1 MSDRERGRSSRT
13 RCGYVAVVGKPNVG
27 KSTLVNHLVGE
38 RISIATKK
46 AHTTRQVV
54 RGILTRGDS
63 QAIFLDTPGQGLRP
77 RNQLQRTMQRA
88 ARGAAH
94 DADLIL
100 HVVAGL
106 GWSAEDDRLAKQL
119 KATGSPVILVINKVD
134 QVRPKEKLLPF
145 LEARHASGLFEEI
158 VPCSA
163 LNGSNVERLVEVIL
177 GSLPVGEFHFPASSA
192 TDQTLRARAS
202 ELVREALTRR
212 LHQELPH
219 GLGVEIEYLD
229 LTEPK
234 GLVHA
239 TLWVARAQHKA
250 MVIGKGGHVLKAS
263 GEQARKSLS
272 ELFQQPVHLQLWVKV
287 REKWV
292 DDAAMVDRL
301 GHGAG

>member
-1 MSDRERGRSSRT
+1 METRS
-13 RCGYVAVVGKPNVG
+13 GYVAVVGKPNVG

-38 RISIATKK
+38 RVSIATRK
-46 AHTTRQVV
+46 AHTTRHVV
-54 RGILTRGDS
+54 RGILTQGNR
-63 QAIFLDTPGQGLRP
+63 QAVFLDTPGEALRP
-77 RNQLQRTMQRA
+77 KNHLQRTMQRA
-88 ARGAAH
+88 ARGAAY
-94 DADLIL
+94 DADVVL
-100 HVVAGL
+100 HVVSGV
-106 GWSAEDDRLAKQL
+106 GWSAEDDRLAQRF
-119 KATGSPVILVINKVD
+119 ATTASPVILVINKVD

-145 LEARHASGLFEEI
+145 IESRDSMGLYQTI

-163 LNGSNVERLVEVIL
+163 LNGSNLERLVEVIL
-177 GSLPVGEFHFPASSA
+177 DSLPIGEFHFPATTA
-192 TDQTLRARAS
+192 TDQTLRARAG

-219 GLGVEIEYLD
+219 GLGVEIEHMD

-234 GLVHA
+234 ALIYA
-239 TLWVARAQHKA
+239 TLWVARPQHKA

-263 GEQARKSLS
+263 GEHARKALS
-272 ELFQQPVHLQLWVKV
+272 ELLQQPVHLQLWVKV